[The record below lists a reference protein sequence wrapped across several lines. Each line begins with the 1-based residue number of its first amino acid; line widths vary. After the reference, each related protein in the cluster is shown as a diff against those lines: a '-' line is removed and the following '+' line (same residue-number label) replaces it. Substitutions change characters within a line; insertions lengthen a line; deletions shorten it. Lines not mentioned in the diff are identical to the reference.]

1 MTDFFQILPLPRYRN
16 IKEFRILFPQ
26 IRDGS
31 LTKYAHL
38 FYLDHPVCYK
48 VPRFKNGD
56 FKNLTWRWVCAWQ
69 QSPELAVQP
78 VVGQPDTLELY
89 SSPHIPSGGSP
100 GNTWGCTPGCVQ
112 LSALMSLRGWVLF
125 P

>member
-1 MTDFFQILPLPRYRN
+1 MTDLFQILPLPRYRN

-48 VPRFKNGD
+48 VPRFKNGGLQKSD
-56 FKNLTWRWVCAWQ
+56 
-69 QSPELAVQP
+69 LAVGAC
-78 VVGQPDTLELY
+78 VAT
-89 SSPHIPSGGSP
+89 IPRAGSAASGGPARYPGALQFSP
-100 GNTWGCTPGCVQ
+100 YPVRWEPWEHLGLHPWLCSTKR
-112 LSALMSLRGWVLF
+112 SYES
-125 P
+125 